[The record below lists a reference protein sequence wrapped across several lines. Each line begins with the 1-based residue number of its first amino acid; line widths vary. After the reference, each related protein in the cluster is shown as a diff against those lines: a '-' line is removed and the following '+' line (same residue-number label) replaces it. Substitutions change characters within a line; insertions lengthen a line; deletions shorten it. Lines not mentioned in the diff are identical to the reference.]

1 MVPKVAA
8 TYIKWLHRWSG
19 TDWGNKENGSTLW
32 AALEFKWHTTFG
44 LTICSVLVKVGGA
57 SGSIQMDS
65 WSKLPMKGASRCS
78 TASLRGTRPL
88 KPTNSQIIDLVLL
101 NPRQTFFVSST
112 NNLFIYEAPRK
123 WYSIGNNHSNGFTNE
138 ILLIIS
144 F

>member
-1 MVPKVAA
+1 MVSSISIKRVIPKVAA

-19 TDWGNKENGSTLW
+19 TDWGSKENGSALW
-32 AALEFKWHTTFG
+32 AALESRWHTTFG

-88 KPTNSQIIDLVLL
+88 KPTNQQSNYSVL
-101 NPRQTFFVSST
+101 NPLPST
-112 NNLFIYEAPRK
+112 NFILV
-123 WYSIGNNHSNGFTNE
+123 SFTSN
-138 ILLIIS
+138 LLIHQFI
-144 F
+144 FK